1 MASIFV
7 DPVIVTAPPDNTSRD
22 GIVEWLTNLTIWL
35 QEALTSPFEWLH
47 FVQAT
52 NLLQE
57 IGRFPDFNLLRNW
70 QKQYRL
76 DINIIQIARNVN
88 DFFRNEEFDLKL
100 ALDSLAYI
108 FEVEDGS
115 IAINPTQFAT
125 RWQDALQ
132 EDMHSLF
139 AATCVSKCLN
149 HDLARELRIATLALQ
164 HPAREIEVSAVIV
177 DVMPDFP
184 RNADNAISQIFPL
197 LFTPDDLLPLIDV
210 VELWDKGTKG
220 LTYAIEQQFKKDWHE
235 MAAQPM
241 KFMLGRCFIES
252 VNDAGLDTNEHMLR
266 RIVKSAAAVI
276 ADQAKNIKGYKL
288 HELRE
293 TEAANSPQ
301 RTRERDNAKVWRLML
316 EKHGAGWRMH
326 YWQIPREEGSIIE
339 FSNVV
344 KESDDTICE

>member
-1 MASIFV
+1 MANIFV
-7 DPVIVTAPPDNTSRD
+7 DPVIVTTPPDNTSRD
-22 GIVEWLTNLTIWL
+22 GIEEWLANLTIWL

-52 NLLQE
+52 DLLQE
-57 IGRFPDFNLLRNW
+57 SGRFPDFNLLKNW
-70 QKQYRL
+70 QKRYRL
-76 DINIIQIARNVN
+76 DINIIQIARSIN
-88 DFFRNEEFDLKL
+88 DFFRNEDFDLKQT
-100 ALDSLAYI
+100 LDRLEYD
-108 FEVEDGS
+108 FEVETGS
-115 IAINPTQFAT
+115 ISINPAQFIV
-125 RWQDALQ
+125 RWLDAIHQ
-132 EDMHSLF
+132 EMHSLF

-149 HDLARELRIATLALQ
+149 HDLARELRIATSAFP
-164 HPAREIEVSAVIV
+164 HSVREIEVSAVIV
-177 DVMPDFP
+177 DAIPDFP
-184 RNADNAISQIFPL
+184 RSADNSISQTFPL

-210 VELWDKGTKG
+210 IELWDRGTKG
-220 LTYAIEQQFKKDWHE
+220 LLYAIEQQFKKDWYE
-235 MAAQPM
+235 TASDPM
-241 KFMLGRCFIES
+241 KFILGRCFIDS

-301 RTRERDNAKVWRLML
+301 RTRARDNAKAWRLML
-316 EKHGAGWRMH
+316 GKHGAGWRLH
-326 YWQIPREEGSIIE
+326 YWQIPTLEGSIIE